1 MTGPARGGAFQAERL
16 IGRLLTGITYVS
28 VGLLVIGVLLLMA
41 TGTSP
46 TSGGPRFDPGRLLPD
61 VLSLRPAGFLW
72 LGLVAVI
79 AAPVSRV
86 TVALL
91 SYVRARDWLMAGV
104 STAILVVIAIAVG
117 SAVVTTA

>member
-1 MTGPARGGAFQAERL
+1 MTGSVRAGTLQVERL
-16 IGRLLTGITYVS
+16 IGRLLTVITYVS
-28 VGLLVIGVLLLMA
+28 VGLLVIGVLLLLA
-41 TGTSP
+41 GGTSP
-46 TSGGPRFDPGRLLPD
+46 TSGGPGFDPGRFEPD

-86 TVALL
+86 AVALV

-104 STAILVVIAIAVG
+104 STAILVVIGIAVG